1 MENLVDLSQAV
12 RVVSVDDLAITFT
25 AYRINASSPPLRRN
39 MGSNSRH
46 HQLVVEFPCFDLLPS
61 GGRLVLEQ
69 PVNIKHRERPQDN
82 GFFEHNHPD
91 AMVRLETRADVS
103 HSHVPVF
110 ERKYRLEDMIARLSL
125 APGFSTLKII
135 SFQVAGQVVH
145 RFQLQTNWVTAQAQ
159 ALFSHEMQ
167 NFEASEYEWNL
178 IRERG
183 SRELWVKLLDTH
195 MNRATDFSFLQ
206 VHERMKQHDVRMAE
220 CDMQIL
226 APLWDTEPFQSANN
240 VLKLRM
246 RKLHTFELDSEQDL
260 YELPCGH
267 QFMCNDTYLMTV
279 MTEEECRDTK
289 CPQCNQTILNS
300 DEDFIRLAIV
310 HDRRVREQKKRDET
324 TWEQLKA
331 DFQLGIHNQP
341 RDTNENFPVSCR
353 DFRQALLDARNSFHL
368 PLTTM
373 PHEINFVNYPE
384 TEHIQDMLLKQLTTD
399 YQPMIVSGEVTL
411 GLLIEF
417 ASNAL
422 KQYIGGVAGNTPN
435 DDVWTTLPPTYR
447 HFLLAWFTRTLHLNY
462 ARFKQT
468 WQNVAH
474 AMDELCVQTPDDSY
488 RLGYKLDLSFMGKR
502 GKRGDNTTAGGE
514 RKGGGGG
521 GGGDDDVVT
530 YCPEEGDWKKVVK
543 QFE

>member
-1 MENLVDLSQAV
+1 MENLVDLAQAS
-12 RVVSVDDLAITFT
+12 RVVSPEDLAIAFT
-25 AYRINASSPPLRRN
+25 AYRINASRPPLRRN
-39 MGSNSRH
+39 MGWNSRH

-82 GFFEHNHPD
+82 GYFEHNHPD

-145 RFQLQTNWVTAQAQ
+145 RFQLQTNWVTAQTQ

-167 NFEASEYEWNL
+167 NFDASEYEWNL

-183 SRELWVKLLDTH
+183 SHELWVKLLDTH

-206 VHERMKQHDVRMAE
+206 VHERLKQHDVTMAE

-246 RKLHTFELDSEQDL
+246 RKLQQFELDSVQDL

-267 QFMCNDTYLMTV
+267 QFMTNDTHLMVV
-279 MTEEECRDTK
+279 MTEEDCRNAK
-289 CPQCNQTILNS
+289 CPRCNQTILSS

-310 HDRRVREQKKRDET
+310 HDRRVREQKKRDEK
-324 TWEQLKA
+324 TWEQLKVNFELDIDGQA
-331 DFQLGIHNQP
+331 
-341 RDTNENFPVSCR
+341 RDTNGNFPISCK
-353 DFRQALLDARNSFHL
+353 DFRQALLDARKSFHL
-368 PLTTM
+368 PATTM
-373 PHEINFVNYPE
+373 AHEINFVNYPE
-384 TEHIQDMLLKQLTTD
+384 TRYIRDMLLKLLTAD
-399 YQPMIVSGEVTL
+399 YQPMTVSGELTL

-422 KQYIGGVAGNTPN
+422 KHYFGGVVAGNIPN

-474 AMDELCVQTPDDSY
+474 AMEGLRVQTPADDSY

-502 GKRGDNTTAGGE
+502 GKKEDNTTTGVE
-514 RKGGGGG
+514 RESGGGN
-521 GGGDDDVVT
+521 DVVR
-530 YCPEEGDWKKVVK
+530 YCPEEGDWKKVVQ